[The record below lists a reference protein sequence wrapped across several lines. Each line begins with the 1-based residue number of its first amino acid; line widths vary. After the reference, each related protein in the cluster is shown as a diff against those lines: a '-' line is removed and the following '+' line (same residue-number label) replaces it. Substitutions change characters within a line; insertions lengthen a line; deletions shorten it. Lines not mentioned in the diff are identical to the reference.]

1 MNKLPLV
8 NLFAQ
13 YQAIKPDVDRAI
25 EKVINSSAFVGG
37 EEVRSFEE
45 EFAAYCEVEHC
56 VGVANGTDAIY
67 LALRSLGIGKGDEVI
82 TVSHTFIATAE
93 AITLAG
99 ATPVF
104 IDIKEDTMLMDPA
117 LLDAAIT
124 PRTKAVIPVHL
135 YGQTCEMD
143 EVLHIAQKHKLKV
156 VEDAAQAHGARW

>member
-45 EFAAYCEVEHC
+45 EFAAHCEVEHC

-67 LALRSLGIGKGDEVI
+67 LALRSLGIGK
-82 TVSHTFIATAE
+82 
-93 AITLAG
+93 
-99 ATPVF
+99 
-104 IDIKEDTMLMDPA
+104 
-117 LLDAAIT
+117 
-124 PRTKAVIPVHL
+124 
-135 YGQTCEMD
+135 
-143 EVLHIAQKHKLKV
+143 
-156 VEDAAQAHGARW
+156 